1 MNQEFEEIYK
11 LTNEKITLEKQ
22 KVNEHKKDIR
32 QSEWLI
38 IGIILVCLIISYIT
52 SIVMAKYIFIT
63 VAVMMFVFC
72 TIYTFRSERK
82 IIERQNKYSEIAL
95 SELAI
100 HIKDGFTYEKDE
112 EISGSYYRKSGFN
125 KIYKEL
131 DSKGVISGKRKESTI
146 SVSNIIVRSQSKELF
161 RGIFAYGTL
170 KNEFEEIDVMRVNSK
185 NNKKEKYEIPN
196 QELFMYSENMRIAR
210 NIITDEILEDVRN
223 FYEETGLKFEFMIH
237 KNLIFFRFFDREILT
252 KPIANDKQTKEYLYK
267 YYRIIEFISNFI
279 EKIDK
284 EEFAKKGEE

>member
-267 YYRIIEFISNFI
+267 YYRIIEFISKFI

-284 EEFAKKGEE
+284 